1 MSSLEKKYG
10 ETFVR
15 YSLAYLTL
23 GHSGISEAELED
35 VLSVSDEVLIEVSP
49 RRCQFCSWLCRQ
61 VAKALPGE
69 FIIIVILIL
78 WVLNDNMGYSCL
90 LVFGV

>member
-1 MSSLEKKYG
+1 M
-10 ETFVR
+10 R

-49 RRCQFCSWLCRQ
+49 RRCPFCSWLCRQ
-61 VAKALPGE
+61 VGKALPGE
-69 FIIIVILIL
+69 FFIIVIVDI
-78 WVLNDNMGYSCL
+78 MG
-90 LVFGV
+90 FGS